1 MTGDCGSCTVMID
14 VEIVKYCL
22 VLAASASGREIITI
36 EGLRKV
42 EGLQKAFV
50 EANGFQV
57 GYCAIG
63 IIR

>member
-1 MTGDCGSCTVMID
+1 MID